1 MIGGYAT
8 AEGTE
13 RYRDRWSDSLAD
25 DHFEL
30 SGDLHTASIGI
41 GTYLG
46 EPNSK
51 DDRAYQQAVR
61 QVIEQGCNV
70 IDTAINYR
78 YQRSERNIGRAL
90 EDLFRGDNDHERDE
104 IIVSTKGGYVPFDG
118 EPPENPRDYV
128 METYVDSGIAEVEE
142 LVDGSH
148 CISPD
153 YLEHELQVSRD
164 NLGLETID
172 RYYVHNP
179 ETQLSALDEESF
191 YNRLEAA
198 FQRLE
203 QAVERN
209 QIRHY
214 GLATWNGFRVPPDHD
229 EYLDLEEIVEKAR
242 KAGGTDHHLKA
253 IQLPYNLAMAE
264 GLTRPNQTIDDKSVS
279 LLEAA
284 YQHDL
289 TVTTSA
295 TLMQGSLTD
304 QFPDDLRNKM
314 TQFDTDAQ
322 RAIQFARCAPGV
334 TTALVGMKS
343 PDHIEE
349 NLAVAEHDRIDNSD
363 YMERFFVRE

>member
-1 MIGGYAT
+1 MIGGHAT
-8 AEGTE
+8 GEGTGE
-13 RYRDRWSDSLAD
+13 YRDRWSDSLAE
-25 DHFEL
+25 DHFEQA
-30 SGDLHTASIGI
+30 GHLHTASIGM
-41 GTYLG
+41 GSYLG
-46 EPNSK
+46 EPNSR

-61 QVIEQGCNV
+61 RVIERGSNV

-78 YQRSERNIGRAL
+78 YQRSERNIGNAL
-90 EDLFRGDNDHERDE
+90 KDLFRGDGEYERE
-104 IIVSTKGGYVPFDG
+104 QVIVSTKGGYIPFDG

-128 METYVDSGIAEVEE
+128 TDTYVDTGVADTKE

-153 YLEHELQVSRD
+153 FLEHELQSSRD

-172 RYYVHNP
+172 RYYIHNP
-179 ETQLSALDEESF
+179 ENQLSELDHATL
-191 YNRLEAA
+191 YDRLEAA
-198 FQRLE
+198 FGRLE

-229 EYLDLEEIVEKAR
+229 EYLDLDEIMAR
-242 KAGGTDHHLKA
+242 AENAGGPDHHLKA

-264 GLTRPNQTIDDKSVS
+264 GLTRPNQSIDDKPVS

-304 QFPDDLRNKM
+304 QFPDDLRDNM
-314 TQFDTDAQ
+314 GDFDTDAQ

-334 TTALVGMKS
+334 TTALVGMKT
-343 PDHIEE
+343 PEHIEE
-349 NLAVAEHDRIDNSD
+349 NLAVAEHERIETGD